1 MITCSYQSSLT
12 PWSIAIDGSFQ
23 SLLILRFISIRSSY
37 ESFMIPQSN
46 KNVIINVLRP
56 GALIRAKYFLN
67 WLPDLSI
74 LGAPLRAQWLP
85 NWPSVIAIG
94 SSHQSFLSLW
104 STNRLLVVEGHY
116 QSSLYLHGISSRKQ
130 YLPFILFSFIYYFQ
144 NYLVSKA
151 SIAMVIVSQPKF
163 YHIKQLLKIH
173 RPWILSYLVEDT
185 SPLNIILFGW
195 VVLDVLLK
203 RSGTHKCLYPQNLRV
218 WLA

>member
-1 MITCSYQSSLT
+1 MIRCSYQSSLT
-12 PWSIAIDGSFQ
+12 PWSIAIDDFCQ

-67 WLPDLSI
+67 W
-74 LGAPLRAQWLP
+74 
-85 NWPSVIAIG
+85 PSVIAIG

-116 QSSLYLHGISSRKQ
+116 QSSLYLHRISSRKK
-130 YLPFILFSFIYYFQ
+130 YLPFILFSFFYYFQ

-185 SPLNIILFGW
+185 SPLNFILFGW

-203 RSGTHKCLYPQNLRV
+203 RSGTHKCLYPPNLRV